1 MWISGQMQNTV
12 GIEHDNIEM
21 YGVEGYIEI
30 DRNIASDDSR
40 PMIDSIS
47 SLLIN
52 DQCLTE
58 LNERVSTVWNAID
71 SGIQTYMI
79 VLETINRYVPNTA
92 E

>member
-1 MWISGQMQNTV
+1 M
-12 GIEHDNIEM
+12 IE
-21 YGVEGYIEI
+21 
-30 DRNIASDDSR
+30 
-40 PMIDSIS
+40 SIS